1 MTYIATRKL
10 IVVLA
15 AVALALGVSACGK
28 SKNTSTT
35 ATTVAPAAST
45 TTTAATSAGSA
56 MTVNVVTNAKF
67 GRVLVD
73 ASSGMTLYNFDKDAN
88 GSIACTGTCATRW
101 PPLVLAAGR
110 STPAGPQGVTG
121 LAVVARPDGGQ
132 QVTYQGKP
140 QYRFA
145 GDSKAGDVNGD
156 GVGLVWHVTVVR

>member
-1 MTYIATRKL
+1 MTRFPKLVTATL
-10 IVVLA
+10 MALL
-15 AVALALGVSACGK
+15 AVAACGK

-56 MTVNVVTNAKF
+56 MTVNVVTNANF

>member
-1 MTYIATRKL
+1 MTRFPKRVTATLIAL
-10 IVVLA
+10 LA
-15 AVALALGVSACGK
+15 VTACGK